1 MGKGDIHLKT
11 LKRLKKQNNQYRNRL
26 LEGNNQC
33 FTVPSLWL
41 TLCDEQADI
50 EGAEWGRGGFSD
62 WFNTGALTNVNQ
74 LAMEF
79 HVRPDSQ
86 FSSLLVILQ
95 QLYRLD
101 FRLISQEVN
110 MVVGPDSQGYYNL
123 VEVFFMKT
131 SGWYNYS
138 VNETS

>member
-1 MGKGDIHLKT
+1 
-11 LKRLKKQNNQYRNRL
+11 
-26 LEGNNQC
+26 
-33 FTVPSLWL
+33 
-41 TLCDEQADI
+41 
-50 EGAEWGRGGFSD
+50 
-62 WFNTGALTNVNQ
+62 
-74 LAMEF
+74 MEF

-131 SGWYNYS
+131 SG
-138 VNETS
+138 

>member
-1 MGKGDIHLKT
+1 
-11 LKRLKKQNNQYRNRL
+11 
-26 LEGNNQC
+26 
-33 FTVPSLWL
+33 
-41 TLCDEQADI
+41 
-50 EGAEWGRGGFSD
+50 
-62 WFNTGALTNVNQ
+62 
-74 LAMEF
+74 MEF

-123 VEVFFMKT
+123 VEVLFMKT
-131 SGWYNYS
+131 SG
-138 VNETS
+138 